1 MTYPEVCGV
10 PLSRALEVYNKH
22 RQGALSDVSRPPF
35 AAPSRDVT
43 TSSFLLSPLWLPFDK
58 KQLQSSSQAWSVTQF
73 YLRKLFFSQVI
84 FGTSVKLI
92 AQIASDERI
101 LDKLD
106 QTLAA
111 YN

>member
-35 AAPSRDVT
+35 APSRDVT

-73 YLRKLFFSQVI
+73 LLRTLFSRVI
-84 FGTSVKLI
+84 FGNFVKQI
-92 AQIASDERI
+92 AEIASDERI

-106 QTLAA
+106 
-111 YN
+111 

>member
-10 PLSRALEVYNKH
+10 PLSRASEVHNKH

-73 YLRKLFFSQVI
+73 YLRKLFPQVI
-84 FGTSVKLI
+84 FWQFRQ
-92 AQIASDERI
+92 ANDERI
-101 LDKLD
+101 LDELY
-106 QTLAA
+106 QTLAVFKK
-111 YN
+111 N